1 MKEHAGAA
9 AVCRIESA
17 AALDVKHGARMRVDA
32 PTAAADLQSWLYLK
46 CLAQV
51 SRVTRQTWSQKDW
64 STDVILRTAWQL
76 EQRDGERLR
85 LAEFR
90 EWFVQFDAQNWD
102 DQIAANAGAGR
113 LDEGARRAPGRA
125 DPATMNHFATRSP

>member
-1 MKEHAGAA
+1 MSNLDE
-9 AVCRIESA
+9 IET
-17 AALDVKHGARMRVDA
+17 V
-32 PTAAADLQSWLYLK
+32 
-46 CLAQV
+46 V
-51 SRVTRQTWSQKDW
+51 SELPPDK
-64 STDVILRTAWQL
+64 
-76 EQRDGERLR
+76 